1 MCVCVCVCVYTAIP
15 HSATTALGCISNL
28 IVGNSIAKQRLL
40 LCNACP
46 IVLLHLQQTDS
57 HELVRGDSFVT
68 RVCGEE
74 EERGGGEEGGLG
86 GVDQVFNSL
95 CCIREYVYFIFESE
109 SFLPQYSLL
118 VFSALSE
125 FFFNVM

>member
-1 MCVCVCVCVYTAIP
+1 
-15 HSATTALGCISNL
+15 
-28 IVGNSIAKQRLL
+28 
-40 LCNACP
+40 
-46 IVLLHLQQTDS
+46 
-57 HELVRGDSFVT
+57 VT

-86 GVDQVFNSL
+86 GGDQVLNSL
-95 CCIREYVYFIFESE
+95 GCIREYVYFIFESE